1 MASLLTEEYNNKE
14 SNPFFD
20 SLDTVLNKQTV
31 TENGALAVSTGMFGG
46 VQSSQAKKG
55 EELEAAITDLF
66 GESVRDKPIN
76 EWNREIKL
84 ILDLVPQNKI
94 EKGYAMSLIYR
105 FLANLRDCRDGK
117 GERKLS
123 YHLFAQLYK
132 FDRDLAKVFLH
143 PFVRDFGFYKD
154 LVNIYTDFRTKDY
167 SFLRDA
173 CVEIFVDE
181 IHRVIANNE
190 SSLIGKWAPSERGT
204 VKNLKTPE
212 SQERARMGRTIA
224 NKYLLKVTPDEHKS
238 KHLDADGNIKKDTKI
253 YARTLYRKTLS
264 ILRNRADV
272 VERKMSAN
280 SFSEINYSNVPAGAI
295 NKYGK
300 MSFQNKTK
308 SGELRSDDP
317 DRVNGAVRFQKACE
331 KSIETGKGI
340 KGKNSGAHNIC
351 KPYISNRVHELD
363 SSIEAQ
369 WSNLVKE
376 TTDQMAEGG
385 GLPSCLAMCDV
396 SGSMSGTP
404 MEVCVSL
411 GILLSLVAPDPWKRK
426 VLTFSSDPE
435 LHHISGNTLFD
446 MVNNLK
452 RADWGMNTDF
462 AKAFD
467 LILKT
472 AKNAKLT
479 PEQMPSMIFVFS
491 DMQFDVAV
499 NPNSYYRD
507 GASSKASNGELFHGH
522 ASIVR
527 AYEEAGYPVP
537 HIVFWNLRSSYSKPY
552 ETISEGVSVMSGYSD
567 AMLKDFMSG
576 KFADMAKETP
586 WDRVN
591 KILSE
596 ERYESV
602 HKMVMD
608 YYGIVEESSE

>member
-1 MASLLTEEYNNKE
+1 MTSLLIEENNNK

-20 SLDTVLNKQTV
+20 ALNTVLNKQTV

-46 VQSSQAKKG
+46 VQSAQAKKG
-55 EELEAAITDLF
+55 DRLEAALTDLF
-66 GESVRDKPIN
+66 GESIRDKSISD
-76 EWNREIKL
+76 WNREIRL
-84 ILDLVPQNKI
+84 ILDLVPQEKI
-94 EKGYAMSLIYR
+94 GRSYAMSLIYR
-105 FLANLRDCRDGK
+105 FLANLRDCRNGK
-117 GERKLS
+117 GERMLS
-123 YHLFAQLYK
+123 YHLFSQLYK
-132 FDRDLAKVFLH
+132 FDKDLAKIFLH
-143 PFVRDFGFYKD
+143 PFVRDFGFYGD
-154 LVNIYTDFRTKDY
+154 LVTIYTDFKTKEY

-173 CVEIFVDE
+173 CVEIFVEE
-181 IHRVIANNE
+181 IHRVISNNE

-204 VKNLKTPE
+204 VKNLKTSV

-224 NKYLLKVTPDEHKS
+224 NKYLLKITPEQHKN

-264 ILRNRADV
+264 TLRRRANV
-272 VERKMSAN
+272 VERKMSSN

-295 NKYGK
+295 SKYGK
-300 MSFQNKTK
+300 LSFQNKTK
-308 SGELRSDDP
+308 SGEYRSDDP
-317 DRVNGAVRFQKACE
+317 DRINGAVKFQEECN

-340 KGKNSGAHNIC
+340 KGKNSGAHKIC
-351 KPYISNRVHELD
+351 KYYISNKISSVD

-376 TTDQMAEGG
+376 TIDQITEGD
-385 GLPSCLAMCDV
+385 GLPSCLSMCDV

-426 VLTFSSDPE
+426 ILTFSMNPE
-435 LHHISGNTLFD
+435 LHHISGNNLFD
-446 MVNNLK
+446 MVRNLK
-452 RADWGMNTDF
+452 SASWGMNTDF

-479 PEQMPSMIFVFS
+479 SEQMPSMVFVFS
-491 DMQFDVAV
+491 DMQFDTAV

-507 GASSKASNGELFHGH
+507 GASSKTSNGELYHGH

-527 AYEEAGYPVP
+527 AYEEAGYQVP
-537 HIVFWNLRSSYSKPY
+537 HIVFWNLRSTNAKPY

-576 KFADMAKETP
+576 KFADMVKETP

-591 KILSE
+591 RILNE
-596 ERYESV
+596 DRYESV
-602 HKMVMD
+602 NKMVMD
-608 YYGIVEESSE
+608 YYGIVEENSE